1 MADDF
6 LHAHALGYGRV
17 EDAGTAFADEID
29 RVARQFVV
37 LHFEQQQRV
46 RLAGRVEAFCGFQRV
61 AEFEWALRR
70 RHDHEIRHITG
81 HVHHVAGR
89 RAVDDDE
96 FVIRHG
102 FAQSFQFADIGGVHG
117 ERQGFAGVFG
127 VARPCG
133 GVALR
138 IGVQHGHVAVVPCGR
153 GGQRHGGGGF
163 AAAAFEVDDRD
174 DHEGSS
180 ASTIN
185 LYKTYILFIYWIDDS
200 HADGVTAL
208 AM

>member
-1 MADDF
+1 MANDF

-17 EDAGTAFADEID
+17 EDAGAAFADEID
-29 RVARQFVV
+29 RVARQLVV
-37 LHFEQQQRV
+37 FHFEQQQRV
-46 RLAGRVEAFCGFQRV
+46 RFAGRVEAFRGFERMTQ
-61 AEFEWALRR
+61 FEWPL
-70 RHDHEIRHITG
+70 G
-81 HVHHVAGR
+81 GR
-89 RAVDDDE
+89 NDDE
-96 FVIRHG
+96 
-102 FAQSFQFADIGGVHG
+102 IGHI
-117 ERQGFAGVFG
+117 G

-163 AAAAFEVDDRD
+163 AAAALEVDDRD